1 MYFEPVKK
9 TYYRFP
15 SRTGIQNFDE
25 KHYFPDKPY
34 ASGENTR
41 FQESAS
47 NGVNSEASYATIK

>member
-15 SRTGIQNFDE
+15 SRTSIQNFDE

-34 ASGENTR
+34 ANGENTR
-41 FQESAS
+41 FQEAVT
-47 NGVNSEASYATIK
+47 NGVSSEEASAAIK